1 MVKTEPCYTARRRCA
16 IPYVW
21 DAAAIPSPCAAFL
34 GCGSTRGEP
43 MVCHARARVFLA
55 ELLSLNGSGAF
66 NNLGWTTG
74 FVWAGDTP
82 AAGYHYTVVLP

>member
-1 MVKTEPCYTARRRCA
+1 
-16 IPYVW
+16 
-21 DAAAIPSPCAAFL
+21 
-34 GCGSTRGEP
+34 

>member
-1 MVKTEPCYTARRRCA
+1 
-16 IPYVW
+16 
-21 DAAAIPSPCAAFL
+21 
-34 GCGSTRGEP
+34 

-82 AAGYHYTVVLP
+82 AAGYHYTVVLPQGYTGTMSDNNFVNVTCVRKCFCHGLQVMGRAACIELCPTV